1 MATPIYLRS
10 SAVATKVPTTSTL
23 ALRELGANTTDGK
36 LYLRQGTGLVSDIII
51 PINIWNASTGG
62 TTAYNTYFTAGNVGI
77 GKTNPAYNLDVSGT
91 AAFTTIS
98 AGQTTGNT
106 GQYLQ
111 STGTGLTW
119 TTISSSFFSKGVV
132 YQTATAGQTTFS
144 VSYTINDIDIFLNGV
159 KLQSSDYTASDGATV
174 VLNTACVAGDNLE
187 FNTFN
192 SPITSTFSFGT
203 VFDTI
208 GYTTTTTSTSQT
220 SIISL
225 SSTIYRA
232 VEYTIQVTQGTNYK
246 ISTVVL
252 IHDGT
257 TPTISEQNIISIGV
271 DPASYDASISGGNI
285 LLLATPTSATSTK
298 FRVAVNA
305 FKI

>member
-10 SAVATKVPTTSTL
+10 SAVASKVPTTTTL

-51 PINIWNASTGG
+51 PVNIWNASTGG

-77 GKTNPAYNLDVSGT
+77 GKTNPTYNLDVSGT
-91 AAFTTIS
+91 AAFTSISVGSTI
-98 AGQTTGNT
+98 
-106 GQYLQ
+106 
-111 STGTGLTW
+111 
-119 TTISSSFFSKGVV
+119 
-132 YQTATAGQTTFS
+132 
-144 VSYTINDIDIFLNGV
+144 
-159 KLQSSDYTASDGATV
+159 
-174 VLNTACVAGDNLE
+174 
-187 FNTFN
+187 
-192 SPITSTFSFGT
+192 SFGT

-208 GYTTTTTSTSQT
+208 GYTATTTSTSQAT
-220 SIISL
+220 VVSL

-232 VEYTIQVTQGTNYK
+232 AEYTIQTTRGTNYK
-246 ISTVVL
+246 ISKVVL

-257 TPTISEQNIISIGV
+257 TPTISEQDIISIGV

-298 FRVAVNA
+298 FQIAVNA